1 MRIEWLNKSGSDRVI
16 LFFNGWGMDARAVSH
31 LSAHCDVLMCYDYRS
46 LKEAI
51 LPPLTEYREIHVIA
65 WSMGVWAAA
74 NLLPAAGIQPDSLTG
89 LNGTE
94 HPVNDLWGIPVRIY
108 QLTERGMNEEGRDKF
123 LNRMLDGVE
132 ELNLFEQHKPLR
144 KIEEVCE
151 ELRQIRIQ
159 STGLQNTLKWD
170 KIYISDKDVIFSVAN
185 QQKWWQDRVEVL
197 RSLPG
202 GHYPFYQFESWKQ
215 IIEN

>member
-31 LSAHCDVLMCYDYRS
+31 LSVHCDVLMCYDYRS
-46 LKEAI
+46 LQEAI

-74 NLLPAAGIQPDSLTG
+74 NLLPAAGIQPDSLIG

-94 HPVNDLWGIPVRIY
+94 YPVNDLWGIPVRIY
-108 QLTERGMNEEGRDKF
+108 QLTERGMSEEGRDKF
-123 LNRMLDGVE
+123 LNRMFDGVE
-132 ELNLFEQHKPLR
+132 ELTLFVHHKPLR

-151 ELRQIRIQ
+151 ELCQIRIQ

-170 KIYISDKDVIFSVAN
+170 KIYISDKDVIFPVAN
-185 QQKWWQDRVEVL
+185 QQKWWQERVEVL

-215 IIEN
+215 IIGN